1 MTDQDKVKSEYNDSA
16 VDAMATVFFMAIV
29 ISMAVF
35 WLSGL

>member
-1 MTDQDKVKSEYNDSA
+1 MTDPKEVNNEYNDSA
-16 VDAMATVFFMAIV
+16 VDAMATVFFMVIV